1 MSAVHIG
8 YDTRVL
14 VDVSIALTYF
24 DRAWAL
30 ERLEQHDVLGE
41 AGFELLVFH
50 RIAAI
55 LDDEGLAVE
64 ALKIGQRLH

>member
-1 MSAVHIG
+1 LSAVHIG

-30 ERLEQHDVLGE
+30 ERLEQHDVLMTTMRQTMTE
-41 AGFELLVFH
+41 WSL
-50 RIAAI
+50 AAP
-55 LDDEGLAVE
+55 DENTSRQLRDT
-64 ALKIGQRLH
+64 LQQ